1 MDDKKLWKILGS
13 SKDVEPSTNFRL
25 KFWQRV
31 EGLEEKRRS
40 LVFRRLVPA
49 LATLAI
55 LLVALLI
62 SLPKSSRYS
71 EIPLIAQKT
80 IENFTTEELL
90 AEVVNYSDAKTIVAE
105 TFSSE
110 EILIAFIPEEV
121 LEGMQIINEKGGE
134 KNFNEI

>member
-1 MDDKKLWKILGS
+1 MDDKKLWEILGS

-31 EGLEEKRRS
+31 EALEEKRRS
-40 LVFRRLVPA
+40 LIFRRLVPA
-49 LATLAI
+49 VATLTI
-55 LLVALLI
+55 LLIAVFV

-90 AEVVNYSDAKTIVAE
+90 TETINYSDTKTIVAE
-105 TFSSE
+105 TFTSE